1 MGPWINVMIVLSPRL
16 RKIADL
22 DTGEN
27 KMYDTLKTAAKNATE
42 ILPSTTSL
50 PIPMAAPIL
59 FRSPINAPSFT
70 SGNKVSASSSHTL
83 VGSPATSTST
93 GTLTPEL
100 YDRSLGRDGRAQTPS
115 KASLDSQSLKLPEK
129 MVETITL
136 RISGLRRRLGPD
148 NNKQR
153 DICHV
158 IKVPGTMEMMDLGS
172 WLEEEVTGA

>member
-1 MGPWINVMIVLSPRL
+1 MGPWINVMIVLRQRL

-27 KMYDTLKTAAKNATE
+27 KLTLKTAAKDATE
-42 ILPSTTSL
+42 ILPSTASL

-59 FRSPINAPSFT
+59 FRSPITAPSFT
-70 SGNKVSASSSHTL
+70 SGHKVSASSSRTL

-100 YDRSLGRDGRAQTPS
+100 YDRSLGRDDRTQTPS
-115 KASLDSQSLKLPEK
+115 KVSLESQSSKLPEK

-136 RISGLRRRLGPD
+136 RVSGLRRRLGPD
-148 NNKQR
+148 NNRQR

-158 IKVPGTMEMMDLGS
+158 IKVPGTTEMWELGP
-172 WLEEEVTGA
+172 WLQREVTGA